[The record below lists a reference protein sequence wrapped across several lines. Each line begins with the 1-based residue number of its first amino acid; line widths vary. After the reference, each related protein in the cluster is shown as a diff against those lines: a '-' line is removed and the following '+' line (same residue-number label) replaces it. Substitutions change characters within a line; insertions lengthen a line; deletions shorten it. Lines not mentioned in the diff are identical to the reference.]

1 MKSTQNWVV
10 IYSYNPHTFI
20 PVLVASFTA
29 FNNISYLGL
38 KVTVKAQS
46 IILPE
51 REKKIIFKLTELLT
65 DVFAL
70 QHLLD

>member
-1 MKSTQNWVV
+1 MCTKYVEWNGA
-10 IYSYNPHTFI
+10 YSSHTFI

-29 FNNISYLGL
+29 FNNVSYLGL

-51 REKKIIFKLTELLT
+51 RENSSLSLLIS
-65 DVFAL
+65 
-70 QHLLD
+70 

>member
-1 MKSTQNWVV
+1 MSSKYVKWNGA
-10 IYSYNPHTFI
+10 YSSHTFI

-29 FNNISYLGL
+29 FNNVSYLGL

-51 REKKIIFKLTELLT
+51 RENSQVYLS
-65 DVFAL
+65 AS
-70 QHLLD
+70 

>member
-1 MKSTQNWVV
+1 MFTYDPNIPQTSGQSMRTLKIMLLNGTYST
-10 IYSYNPHTFI
+10 HTFI

-29 FNNISYLGL
+29 FNNMSYLGL

-51 REKKIIFKLTELLT
+51 REKIYL
-65 DVFAL
+65 
-70 QHLLD
+70 

>member
-1 MKSTQNWVV
+1 MSTKCVKWNGA
-10 IYSYNPHTFI
+10 YSSHTFI

-29 FNNISYLGL
+29 FNNVSYLGL

-51 REKKIIFKLTELLT
+51 RENS
-65 DVFAL
+65 
-70 QHLLD
+70 